1 MTESYLRHIQILTKD
16 ITDSWSESR
25 GIAPDSVADKVDTAM
40 FDWMNDLTGTLGIWI
55 DKGLDM
61 TDGELIL
68 AHANLGSLVECW
80 LRFFYCAF
88 YEEYVRNPYMK
99 HGKGLDPDDKH
110 MDFEYLKQHSKGI
123 LWDDCRD
130 PLYLWIDKIQQHRN
144 AIHAFRYREIGSPAD
159 FLLDLDSYRDFIETI
174 SNRLPSIEEY
184 RTELLSSCY

>member
-88 YEEYVRNPYMK
+88 YEDYVRNPYMK
-99 HGKGLDPDDKH
+99 MEKASIP
-110 MDFEYLKQHSKGI
+110 M
-123 LWDDCRD
+123 
-130 PLYLWIDKIQQHRN
+130 
-144 AIHAFRYREIGSPAD
+144 
-159 FLLDLDSYRDFIETI
+159 I
-174 SNRLPSIEEY
+174 SIWTSN
-184 RTELLSSCY
+184 T

>member
-1 MTESYLRHIQILTKD
+1 M
-16 ITDSWSESR
+16 
-25 GIAPDSVADKVDTAM
+25 
-40 FDWMNDLTGTLGIWI
+40 
-55 DKGLDM
+55 
-61 TDGELIL
+61 L
-68 AHANLGSLVECW
+68 AALFL
-80 LRFFYCAF
+80 LRFLRGLRQKPL
-88 YEEYVRNPYMK
+88 YED
-99 HGKGLDPDDKH
+99 GKGLDPDDKH